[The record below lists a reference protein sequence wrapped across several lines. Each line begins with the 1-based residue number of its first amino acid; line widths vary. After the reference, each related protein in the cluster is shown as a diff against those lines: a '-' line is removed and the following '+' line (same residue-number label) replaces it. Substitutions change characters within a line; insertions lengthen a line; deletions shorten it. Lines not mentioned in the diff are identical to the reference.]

1 MNDEPSK
8 PLPPSDPRVFFAAER
23 TMLAWLRTGLAVIGV
38 GFLVARFGLFLE
50 MLRHP
55 GMDISPPLIS
65 SLIGIGFVLLGA
77 TLIGVS
83 AWQHTGF
90 IREMTLEQRPN
101 RYSMH
106 LAVWVSAV
114 VTCLGLALA
123 FYLLLSVFTG
133 EPIHAA
139 GSPDV

>member
-1 MNDEPSK
+1 MSEDETK

-23 TMLAWLRTGLAVIGV
+23 TMLAWLRTGLAIIGV

-55 GMDISPPLIS
+55 GVDISPPLIS

-90 IREMTLEQRPN
+90 IRKMTLDQRPAN
-101 RYSMH
+101 YSMQ

-114 VTCLGLALA
+114 VTFLGLALA
-123 FYLLLSVFTG
+123 IYLLLSVFTG
-133 EPIHAA
+133 EPIHPSTAA
-139 GSPDV
+139 